1 MLYLRD
7 LALRRG
13 TRLLFSGAS
22 FNLHPGQKA
31 GVTGVNGSG
40 KSSLFSLILRQ
51 LQPDQGECHVPED
64 WVIAYVEQETLLS
77 KLPAIEYVLDGDQR
91 LRTVEAE
98 LATAE
103 EKQDGVRMAELHER
117 LAVIDGY
124 AARSRGA
131 QLLDGLGFSPNRI
144 EDPVTTFS
152 GGWRMRLNLG
162 RALMCQ
168 SDLLLLDEPT
178 NHLDLDAIVWLEQ
191 WLRSYQGTL
200 LMVSHDR
207 DFLDSTVDHILH
219 IEAGSVKLYRGN
231 YAAFEK
237 RRAEHLSHE
246 QAQYVRQK
254 RQIEHME
261 SFISR
266 FRYKA
271 TKARQAQSR
280 LKALER
286 MTRIIPAHVD
296 SVFRF
301 SFHPP
306 EKLPA
311 TLVTLE
317 NSAVGYGNTRVLD
330 KVNLRLSPG
339 DRIGLLGSNGAGKST
354 LVKLL
359 AGDLDLISGD
369 RIEGGDVEIGYFAQW
384 QLDQLE
390 PGMSPVQHLLQIDP
404 KGGEQKLR
412 DYLGGFGF
420 SNEQALAPVEHF
432 SGGEKSRLVLALV
445 IYRRPNLLLLDE
457 PTNHLDIEMR
467 QALASALQEFTGAMV
482 LVSHDRHLLR
492 VSCDELLLV
501 DNGRVE
507 QYDQSLDEYADWLG
521 RRKQLQNAAGEH
533 VVNPNPAATVDRRQ
547 KRQIEAEMRQRLQ
560 PFTRVITRAESEMEQ
575 LHKERKDLE
584 SALSNNSLYGETQKV
599 RLKEMLL
606 KKTEIDRSLEKVEA
620 EWLAASEKSEALRKP
635 G

>member
-1 MLYLRD
+1 
-7 LALRRG
+7 
-13 TRLLFSGAS
+13 
-22 FNLHPGQKA
+22 
-31 GVTGVNGSG
+31 
-40 KSSLFSLILRQ
+40 
-51 LQPDQGECHVPED
+51 
-64 WVIAYVEQETLLS
+64 
-77 KLPAIEYVLDGDQR
+77 
-91 LRTVEAE
+91 
-98 LATAE
+98 
-103 EKQDGVRMAELHER
+103 
-117 LAVIDGY
+117 
-124 AARSRGA
+124 
-131 QLLDGLGFSPNRI
+131 
-144 EDPVTTFS
+144 
-152 GGWRMRLNLG
+152 
-162 RALMCQ
+162 
-168 SDLLLLDEPT
+168 
-178 NHLDLDAIVWLEQ
+178 
-191 WLRSYQGTL
+191 
-200 LMVSHDR
+200 MVSHDR

-359 AGDLDLISGD
+359 AGELDLISGD

-390 PGMSPVQHLLQIDP
+390 PGMSPVQHLLKIDP
-404 KGGEQKLR
+404 TGGEQKLR

-501 DNGRVE
+501 DNGNVG

-560 PFTRVITRAESEMEQ
+560 PFTRVIKRAESEMEQ
-575 LHKERKDLE
+575 LHKERNDLE
-584 SALSNNSLYGETQKV
+584 SVLSNNSLYGETQKA

-606 KKTEIDRSLEKVEA
+606 KKAEIDRSLEKVEA